1 MASYNKDLYKQ
12 IILEHYDFPDNKVDS
27 LEDKTEYK
35 SYHNK
40 SESCID
46 DFEFFIKMNNNI
58 IVDIKF
64 IGVGCAISTSS
75 TDILCNNILKKS
87 LSEAQIIINEYKK
100 MIDNIEYN
108 KEILNEAIAFENI
121 NKQQN
126 RIKCALIGYDSI
138 TNLIRDIKNA

>member
-1 MASYNKDLYKQ
+1 
-12 IILEHYDFPDNKVDS
+12 
-27 LEDKTEYK
+27 
-35 SYHNK
+35 
-40 SESCID
+40 
-46 DFEFFIKMNNNI
+46 MNNNI

>member
-46 DFEFFIKMNNNI
+46 DFEFFIKMDNNI

-100 MIDNIEYN
+100 MIDNIEYDNIYPYPVKSN
-108 KEILNEAIAFENI
+108 KDVCKSKPRTECCGVPE
-121 NKQQN
+121 
-126 RIKCALIGYDSI
+126 RV
-138 TNLIRDIKNA
+138 T